1 MSHGICS
8 CNWWSTNIG
17 ICSFT
22 HEQLPISFSSP
33 PLVFLRHFIQMKSIL
48 LYLNKRSYSRKS
60 LNTVCASL
68 QHKAGIESAA
78 SIRGPHKMTIIVWFS
93 NSDWWRPLAQSSPN
107 AKVSSLVSQFGLF
120 TTKGQQHWHNVA
132 ALSFCTFW
140 ARNLCMQQSP
150 SWKYRW
156 IALCF
161 ASIVSKLSNS
171 SFAI

>member
-33 PLVFLRHFIQMKSIL
+33 PIIFLRHFNQMKSTL
-48 LYLNKRSYSRKS
+48 LYLDKRSFSRK
-60 LNTVCASL
+60 TRYIVCAL
-68 QHKAGIESAA
+68 IQHKAGIESAA

-107 AKVSSLVSQFGLF
+107 RESDFPYITLRVVYHQRAATLTQCRRPFFLHFLS
-120 TTKGQQHWHNVA
+120 TKFVYATKPLMEIQVD
-132 ALSFCTFW
+132 CVT
-140 ARNLCMQQSP
+140 RC
-150 SWKYRW
+150 KYR
-156 IALCF
+156 IET
-161 ASIVSKLSNS
+161 VK
-171 SFAI
+171 